1 MKGDDAMMPMTPTT
15 PTNTAP
21 AVRIGMITPSSNTCL
36 EPVTYRLLGGRRDVT
51 VHFARLP
58 VTRIGLDS
66 DAGSQFDVAAMVAAA
81 TQLADAKVD
90 VVLWNGTAGSWLG
103 IEHDT
108 TLAER
113 LSDATGVPAST
124 STLAML
130 EACRVYG
137 VTRLGLATPYLPE
150 INDRIANV
158 YGTAGIEI
166 VAESH
171 LGIADNEAFARVP
184 AADVADQVRKVAA
197 DAHACAVL
205 CTNVH
210 GAELAPELETEL
222 GVPLLDSVGVTL
234 WHALRLAGVNTPVTG
249 FGTLL
254 RDGIVRAE
262 MQDVCETLLAATEAD
277 RTTLRV
283 DLPEHDMHVDLTA
296 AEALRPGVRPI
307 RREGSL
313 DQRRLNTVEWLE
325 ANRRNLVQPH
335 FHGDPRP
342 PQALIDVYG
351 VHAQMLGPI
360 QCGPSER
367 PAMTGWLSVHS
378 LAERHWR
385 QRDIAALDT
394 ARARVEEIVAPLVRK
409 GAQE

>member
-1 MKGDDAMMPMTPTT
+1 MAT
-15 PTNTAP
+15 
-21 AVRIGMITPSSNTCL
+21 VRIGMIVPSSNTCL

-58 VTRIGLDS
+58 VTRIGLDAE
-66 DAGSQFDVAAMVAAA
+66 AGSQFDADAMVAAA

-103 IEHDT
+103 IGHDT
-108 TLAER
+108 ALAKR
-113 LSDATGVPAST
+113 LTEATGVPAST

-137 VTRLGLATPYLPE
+137 VTRLGLATPYLAE
-150 INDRIANV
+150 INDRIVDV
-158 YGTAGIEI
+158 YGAEGIEI

-171 LGIADNEAFARVP
+171 LGIGDNEAFASVP
-184 AADVADQVRKVAA
+184 ATDVADQVRKVAT

-210 GAELAPELETEL
+210 GAELAPELEPEL
-222 GVPLLDSVGVTL
+222 GIPLLDSVSVTL
-234 WHALRLAGVNTPVTG
+234 WHALRLAGVRAPVTG

-254 RDGIVRAE
+254 RDGTVRAE
-262 MQDVCETLLAATEAD
+262 MQEVCERLLVATEAD

-283 DLPEHDMHVDLTA
+283 DVPAHDLRVDLTA

-325 ANRRNLVQPH
+325 ANRDNLVQAH
-335 FHGDPRP
+335 FRGDPRP
-342 PQALIDVYG
+342 PEALIDGYG
-351 VHAQMLGPI
+351 VRAQMLGPI
-360 QCGPSER
+360 ECWVDGR
-367 PAMTGWLSVHS
+367 TGMTGWLSVHS
-378 LAERHWR
+378 LAERAWR
-385 QRDIAALDT
+385 DRDTAALDA
-394 ARARVEEIVAPLVRK
+394 ARVRVEEIVTPLVGR
-409 GAQE
+409 GARE